1 MEDIGQVFEQDYLAF
16 AGWGLRLCRVCGEFG
31 LGLRG
36 RGGLGR
42 RMRGIRVEPRY
53 RGEKDILT
61 SRGASQ
67 KCLEFRDKSFVVLIV
82 ILWSLKTTGDARVV
96 CQKNVMTLLVGQ
108 KIR

>member
-1 MEDIGQVFEQDYLAF
+1 MEDIGQVFEQDYLPF
-16 AGWGLRLCRVCGEFG
+16 ARWGLCLWRVRELG

-36 RGGLGR
+36 WGELGR
-42 RMRGIRVEPRY
+42 RMWDIRVEPRY
-53 RGEKDILT
+53 RGDKDILT

-96 CQKNVMTLLVGQ
+96 CQKNVMTLFVGQ